1 MHLRELFCAG
11 KDSPSSPTPS
21 HLEFPDKFDRHPL
34 SRLFPSPFGRC
45 STVIGSKHRCYG
57 NQQRDMAM
65 DRNDTTH
72 RTDTLCPNKDVLG
85 CPQIQHWVEIQL
97 LDEHG
102 EALPYLPYRAR
113 NDATRAG
120 VVPEYRGQANAEGV
134 IQIEGLH
141 PIPLTLFIDA
151 DPLAEVLQTRRLRA
165 KRAEPKRP
173 IIGDP
178 TPLHSP
184 QRQGYS
190 PVEAQATAAGHEY
203 HHVRIGQLCDKL
215 PRLDPPLPS
224 GEPLPAYHFP
234 DEKFGG
240 YTLGSDVGYRQPYE
254 HLDRRHVLEVCPFRA
269 WVLVLHH
276 QRDYSLVTAYNL
288 GLMSVLAYST
298 YKPTDYGSVQ
308 EFFERQ
314 CLDLSR
320 TPRVRDGYTNPP
332 CVVTDVPFS
341 ERYTNAKPLD
351 TAAGETPEG
360 NTQLFYAISASQV
373 LVGWRGTEMN
383 FPFPDLA
390 TDVTFRPVKPE
401 VQGNC
406 EPKVPCADLTPR
418 GSVHLGFRDAY
429 EVARRL
435 YSDAL
440 GKTIQ
445 DEGKLKELFIC
456 GHSLGGALGL
466 IHAASLKDLNPL
478 LYTYGMPRTFTLQAV
493 ACLEGVRHFRH
504 VNDTDLIPEVPPEA
518 DLDNVLYKLYGPL
531 GTTLGTVWSVGQ
543 LLADPVIKGQD
554 PFCHHGEI
562 AAFYQ
567 TNQHVQV
574 RGSDNPFYKSRE
586 GLGAPYHTRISRTLR
601 VKAKLFVVPSL
612 SETDDEQA
620 RAAQQR
626 YTTSLTPEAR
636 DRYFPKGRN
645 AKRGNLLGIRNHFMG
660 KYQPYIYGQLVESIN
675 PSRMQERQEQRRQLE
690 AQMVEFEEKMPE
702 DELVRDRLFL
712 SLQNLVGTT
721 LACTRQSEGGPEA
734 LERFEAVAE
743 DNLYVEMTHG

>member
-1 MHLRELFCAG
+1 M
-11 KDSPSSPTPS
+11 
-21 HLEFPDKFDRHPL
+21 DKNDR
-34 SRLFPSPFGRC
+34 
-45 STVIGSKHRCYG
+45 
-57 NQQRDMAM
+57 M
-65 DRNDTTH
+65 H
-72 RTDTLCPNKDVLG
+72 RTDTLCPNKDVVCG
-85 CPQIQHWVEIQL
+85 PQIQHWVEVQL
-97 LDEHG
+97 VDEHG
-102 EALPYLPYRAR
+102 EALPYLPFRAQ

-120 VVPEYRGQANAEGV
+120 VVPEYRGQADAEGV
-134 IQIEGLH
+134 IRIEGLH
-141 PIPLTLFIDA
+141 PIPLTLLIDA

-178 TPLHSP
+178 TPLHCP
-184 QRQGYS
+184 QRKGYS
-190 PVEAQATAAGHEY
+190 PIEAQALAAGHDY

-215 PRLDPPLPS
+215 PRLDPPLPE
-224 GEPLPAYHFP
+224 GKPLPAYHFP

-240 YTLGSDVGYRQPYE
+240 YTLGSDVGYRQPYKR
-254 HLDRRHVLEVCPFRA
+254 LDRRHVLEVCPFRA
-269 WVLVLHH
+269 WSLVLHH

-298 YKPTDYGSVQ
+298 YKPGDYGSV
-308 EFFERQ
+308 EDFFLKQ

-320 TPRVRDGYTNPP
+320 TPRVRDGSSNPP
-332 CVVTDVPFS
+332 CVVADVPFS
-341 ERYTNAKPLD
+341 ERYTEAAMLDTKNAKP
-351 TAAGETPEG
+351 PEG
-360 NTQLFYAISASQV
+360 DTQLFYAISASQV

-383 FPFPDLA
+383 APFPDLA

-401 VQGNC
+401 VQANC
-406 EPKVPCADLTPR
+406 EPKVSCADLTPR

-429 EVARRL
+429 EVARRKFESVL
-435 YSDAL
+435 GDAFL
-440 GKTIQ
+440 ERLVGK
-445 DEGKLKELFIC
+445 DLFIC

-466 IHAASLKDLNPL
+466 IHAASLKDSNPL

-493 ACLEGVRHFRH
+493 ACLDDVRHFRH

-554 PFCHHGEI
+554 PFHHHGEI

-567 TNQHVQV
+567 TDQHMQV

-586 GLGAPYHTRISRTLR
+586 GLGAPYHTTISRTLR
-601 VKAKLFVVPSL
+601 AKAKLFLVPSL
-612 SETDDEQA
+612 SETDNEQA

-626 YTTSLTPEAR
+626 YTASLTPESR

-645 AKRGNLLGIRNHFMG
+645 AKHGNLLGIRNHFMG
-660 KYQPYIYGQLVESIN
+660 KYQPYIYGQLIESIN

-690 AQMVEFEEKMPE
+690 AQMVEYGEKMPE

-712 SLQNLVGTT
+712 ELQSLVGMT
-721 LACTRQSEGGPEA
+721 LECTRQSEGGREA
-734 LERFEAVAE
+734 LQRFEAVAE